1 MAGLT
6 FLAAGTSVPELI
18 SSVIV
23 VKKAGL
29 ANMAICNSIGSNI
42 FDILFCLGVPWLL
55 KSIIIMIKSG
65 SIDLAVSAIPIH
77 SLALPLTSLT
87 LLITIFALIATF
99 QLTNWKLGLTVGIT
113 CSLIYVAFIVIA
125 SVLEFKF
132 A

>member
-1 MAGLT
+1 M
-6 FLAAGTSVPELI
+6 

-23 VKKAGL
+23 VKRAGL

-55 KSIIIMIKSG
+55 KSIIIMVKSG
-65 SIDLAVSAIPIH
+65 SIDLAASAIPIQ

-113 CSLIYVAFIVIA
+113 CSLIYLSFVTIA
-125 SVLEFKF
+125 SVLEFNL

>member
-6 FLAAGTSVPELI
+6 FLAAGTSVPELM

-23 VKKAGL
+23 VKRAGL

-55 KSIIIMIKSG
+55 KSIIIMVKSG
-65 SIDLAVSAIPIH
+65 SIDLAASAIPIQ

-113 CSLIYVAFIVIA
+113 CSLIYLSFVTIA
-125 SVLEFKF
+125 SVLEFNL